1 MNTTLELAP
10 NVSALDTAKPL
21 SEIFA
26 IYQTTLEKWEA
37 QVDTIVVTDIT
48 QKVEMQRARMARLE
62 LKDARVAMDKTR
74 LNLVAGLKARTGTI
88 DATARAIREKMEEL
102 EARLLEQ
109 EQFAER
115 HAAREK
121 QNLKLQRE
129 AEIAPY
135 LDGVPFFG
143 DISDLSEAQYAQLLS
158 EKMFIAQTKADAA
171 GKQEADRLAR
181 VEAERIE
188 HERVATENKRLK
200 AEADRVEAERAEER
214 RKADA
219 AAAVERQK
227 LAAAEAEAKK
237 VRDTLAAKL
246 KAEADEKARIESKRI
261 ADEKAAKE
269 AARKAAA
276 APDKAKLIAFAALIR
291 SLPVPA
297 LSDRRAFLD
306 LTEKI
311 EDLATWAET
320 AIE

>member
-143 DISDLSEAQYAQLLS
+143 DISD
-158 EKMFIAQTKADAA
+158 
-171 GKQEADRLAR
+171 
-181 VEAERIE
+181 
-188 HERVATENKRLK
+188 
-200 AEADRVEAERAEER
+200 
-214 RKADA
+214 RKS
-219 AAAVERQK
+219 V
-227 LAAAEAEAKK
+227 
-237 VRDTLAAKL
+237 V
-246 KAEADEKARIESKRI
+246 
-261 ADEKAAKE
+261 
-269 AARKAAA
+269 
-276 APDKAKLIAFAALIR
+276 
-291 SLPVPA
+291 
-297 LSDRRAFLD
+297 
-306 LTEKI
+306 
-311 EDLATWAET
+311 
-320 AIE
+320 

>member
-158 EKMFIAQTKADAA
+158 EKMFIAQT
-171 GKQEADRLAR
+171 RLAR